1 MMFPLWFG
9 VGGQKTGMVWKNLL
23 RRKARTLLTVLGISI
38 GVAAIIGLGALADG
52 FQRGYQSLLTGSKA
66 DLVLSQPD
74 SFDITYSSVDAELGS
89 ELLAM
94 PEVSEVSGMLEG
106 FVQADDIPLF
116 FVFGYPEDS
125 FVLDRFQIIAGD
137 GLASAAAHSARGT
150 PMLLGS
156 GAAEAL
162 DKQIGDSVRLTDTVY
177 RVVGIY
183 QTGDGLEDSGC
194 VLRLA
199 DAQELLGKPRQVS
212 LYFIRL
218 GERASADHLIARAER
233 LWPDLSISNAT
244 DFADRQLMVDFLQGY
259 VWAIAGLAIIIG
271 GVGMLNAQLMSVYE
285 RTREI
290 GVLRAVG
297 WNSRRVMWLILR
309 ESMLVSFAGGVL
321 GLGLGWLAV
330 SALGGSG
337 MTFGGSVSNI
347 RPAIIGQALL
357 VVAVLGLT
365 GGVYPAWRASRLQP
379 AEALRYEGGGGAG
392 SARRLPIGGMAV
404 QGLWQRAIRSS
415 LTLAAIGITVGS
427 IMALE
432 GIIRGAA
439 KDITEIALAGGA
451 EILIRQADIADTSL
465 SALDARIGAKI
476 AAFPQVKSVS
486 GVIMSAVV
494 LPESN
499 GFAIVWG
506 YAPNEQAIQ
515 RFNLVE
521 GETIQ
526 SNHQVIMGKVLA
538 EALNKKVGDTI
549 ELGGS
554 RYRIKGI
561 YESTIGWEELGG
573 VMTLRDAQVLA
584 GRPRKVTM
592 YAVKVNDPSEAR
604 AVVSEINS
612 TIPEAHAALSGE
624 FADQMPDMQNADA
637 FLDGISS
644 LAIIVGGVGVLNTM
658 LMSVFERTR
667 EIGVLRALGWR
678 RASILGLILRESA
691 LLGLIG
697 GTIGV
702 VVAYLMIWALNLIPL
717 LTGALTVVFSWDV
730 FARAFLVALFLGVA
744 GGLYPAFRATRL
756 QPVEALRYE

>member
-1 MMFPLWFG
+1 MI
-9 VGGQKTGMVWKNLL
+9 GMVWKNLL

-52 FQRGYQSLLTGSKA
+52 FQKGYQSLLTGSKA
-66 DLVLSQPD
+66 DLILSQPD
-74 SFDITYSSVDAELGS
+74 AFDITYSSVDEELGD

-94 PEVSEVSGMLEG
+94 PEVRAVSGMLEG
-106 FVQADDIPLF
+106 FVQAEDIPLF
-116 FVFGYPEDS
+116 FVFGYPADS
-125 FVLDRFQIIAGD
+125 FALDRFQIVEGE
-137 GLASAAAHSARGT
+137 GLDSPAAHNARGT
-150 PMLLGS
+150 PVMLGS

-162 DKQIGDSVRLTDTVY
+162 DKQVGDSLRLTDTVY
-177 RVVGIY
+177 RIVGIY

-199 DAQELLGKPRQVS
+199 DAQDLLGKPRQVS
-212 LYFIRL
+212 LYYIQL
-218 GERASADHLIARAER
+218 GERASAEHLMTRVGR
-233 LWPDLSISNAT
+233 LWPDLSISSASE
-244 DFADRQLMVDFLQGY
+244 FADRQILIDFMQGY
-259 VWAIAGLAIIIG
+259 VWAIAGLAIVIG

-297 WNSRRVMWLILR
+297 WSGKQVLWMILR
-309 ESMLVSFAGGVL
+309 ESMLVSIAGGIV

-330 SALGGSG
+330 SALGGTG
-337 MTFGGSVSNI
+337 MSFGGTVSNI
-347 RPAIIGQALL
+347 RPTLIGQAL
-357 VVAVLGLT
+357 VVVVVLGLT

-392 SARRLPIGGMAV
+392 PARRLPFGGMAV

-439 KDITEIALAGGA
+439 EDITDIALAGGA

-465 SALDARIGAKI
+465 SAIDTRVGAKI
-476 AAFPQVKSVS
+476 AAFPQVESVS

-499 GFAIVWG
+499 GFAIIWG

-515 RFNLVE
+515 RFHLVE
-521 GETIQ
+521 GERIQ
-526 SNHQVIMGKVLA
+526 SNHQLIIGRMLA

-549 ELGGS
+549 ELSGS

-592 YAVKVNDPSEAR
+592 YAVKVKDA
-604 AVVSEINS
+604 AAAGDVVREINA

-624 FADQMPDMQNADA
+624 FADQMPDMQNAGA
-637 FLDGISS
+637 FLNGISS

-678 RASILGLILRESA
+678 RSSILGLILRESA
-691 LLGLIG
+691 LLGMIG

-702 VVAYLMIWALNLIPL
+702 LVAYLLILAINLVPL
-717 LTGALTVVFSWDV
+717 LTGALTIVFSWDV
-730 FARAFLVALFLGVA
+730 FARAFLVALFLGVV
-744 GGLYPAFRATRL
+744 GGLYPAYRATRL

>member
-1 MMFPLWFG
+1 
-9 VGGQKTGMVWKNLL
+9 MVWKNLL

-52 FQRGYQSLLTGSKA
+52 FQKGYQSLLTGSKA
-66 DLVLSQPD
+66 DLVLSQPN
-74 SFDITYSSVDAELGS
+74 SFDITYSSVDGELAG

-94 PEVSEVSGMLEG
+94 PEVRDISGMLEG
-106 FVQADDIPLF
+106 FVQAEDIPLF
-116 FVFGYPEDS
+116 FVFGFSDDS
-125 FVLDRFQIIAGD
+125 FVLERFQIIEGE
-137 GLASAAAHSARGT
+137 GLGSPTAHGVRGT
-150 PMLLGS
+150 PVLLGS

-162 DKQIGDSVRLTDTVY
+162 DKQVGDSLRLTDTVY

-194 VLRLA
+194 VLHLA

-212 LYFIRL
+212 LYYIQL
-218 GERASADHLIARAER
+218 KEKASAETLITRVQR
-233 LWPDLSISNAT
+233 LWPDLSISSTA
-244 DFADRQLMVDFLQGY
+244 DFADKQLMVDFLQGY
-259 VWAIAGLAIIIG
+259 VWAIAGLAVVIG

-285 RTREI
+285 RTQEI

-297 WNSRRVMWLILR
+297 WSSKQVLWLILR
-309 ESMLVSFAGGVL
+309 ESMLVSFAGGLL
-321 GLGLGWLAV
+321 GSALGWLAV
-330 SALGGSG
+330 SALGGTG
-337 MTFGGSVSNI
+337 MTFGGSISNI
-347 RPAIIGQALL
+347 RAGLIGQALL
-357 VVAVLGLT
+357 VVVVLGLS
-365 GGVYPAWRASRLQP
+365 GGLYPAWRASRLQP
-379 AEALRYEGGGGAG
+379 VEALRYEGGGAGG
-392 SARRLPIGGMAV
+392 SARRLPFGGMAV

-415 LTLAAIGITVGS
+415 LTLTAIGITVGS

-439 KDITEIALAGGA
+439 EDINNIALSGGA

-465 SALDARIGAKI
+465 SAIDARVGAKI
-476 AAFPQVKSVS
+476 AAYPQVQSVS

-494 LPESN
+494 MPESN
-499 GFAIVWG
+499 GFAIIWG
-506 YAPNEQAIQ
+506 YAPNEQAIR

-521 GETIQ
+521 GELIH
-526 SNHQVIMGKVLA
+526 SNHQVILGKVLA
-538 EALNKKVGDTI
+538 DALNKKIGDTI

-561 YESTIGWEELGG
+561 YESSIGWEELGG
-573 VMTLRDAQVLA
+573 VMTLRDAQILA

-592 YAVKVNDPSEAR
+592 YAVKVRDPSEAR
-604 AVVSEINS
+604 AVVDEINR

-624 FADQMPDMQNADA
+624 FADQMPDMQNADG
-637 FLDGISS
+637 FLNGIST

-678 RASILGLILRESA
+678 RSSILGLILRESA
-691 LLGLIG
+691 VLGILG
-697 GTIGV
+697 GIIGV
-702 VVAYLMIWALNLIPL
+702 GVAWLLIWAINLIPL
-717 LTGALTVVFSWDV
+717 LSGALTVLFSWDV

-744 GGLYPAFRATRL
+744 GGLYPAYRATRL

>member
-1 MMFPLWFG
+1 
-9 VGGQKTGMVWKNLL
+9 MVWKNLL
-23 RRKARTLLTVLGISI
+23 RRKIRTLLTVLGISI

-52 FQRGYQSLLTGSKA
+52 FQQGYQSLLTGSKA
-66 DLVLSQPD
+66 DLILSQPD
-74 SFDITYSSVDAELGS
+74 SFDIAYSSVDAELGD

-94 PEVSEVSGMLEG
+94 PEVSDVSGMLEG
-106 FVQADDIPLF
+106 FVQAEDIPLF

-125 FVLDRFQIIAGD
+125 FVLDRFQIVD
-137 GLASAAAHSARGT
+137 GEGLNSPTADKARGT
-150 PMLLGS
+150 PVLLGS

-162 DKQIGDSVRLTDTVY
+162 DKHVGDSLRLTDTVY

-183 QTGDGLEDSGC
+183 QTGDGLEDSGG
-194 VLRLA
+194 VLRLP

-212 LYFIRL
+212 LYYIQL
-218 GERASADHLIARAER
+218 NPRASADAVIARVGR
-233 LWPDLSISNAT
+233 LWPDLSISNSA
-244 DFADRQLMVDFLQGY
+244 DFANRQFMVDFLQGY
-259 VWAIAGLAIIIG
+259 VWAIAGLAIVIG

-285 RTREI
+285 RTHEI

-297 WNSRRVMWLILR
+297 WSSRQVLWMILR

-321 GLGLGWLAV
+321 GLGFGWLAV

-337 MTFGGSVSNI
+337 LTFGGSVSNI
-347 RPAIIGQALL
+347 RGAVIGQALS
-357 VVAVLGLT
+357 VVVILGLT

-379 AEALRYEGGGGAG
+379 AEALRYEGGGSAG
-392 SARRLPIGGMAV
+392 SARRLPLGGMAV
-404 QGLWQRAIRSS
+404 QGLWQRATRSS

-427 IMALE
+427 IMGLE
-432 GIIRGAA
+432 AIIRGAA
-439 KDITEIALAGGA
+439 RDIANIALSGGA

-465 SALDARIGAKI
+465 SAIDARVGAKI
-476 AAFPQVKSVS
+476 AALPQVQNVS

-494 LPESN
+494 LPESS

-506 YAPNEQAIQ
+506 YAPNEQAIR
-515 RFNLVE
+515 RFHIVE

-526 SNHQVIMGKVLA
+526 SNHQVIIGKVLA

-554 RYRIKGI
+554 RFRVKGI
-561 YESTIGWEELGG
+561 YESSIGWEELGG
-573 VMTLRDAQVLA
+573 VVTLRDAQALA

-592 YAVKVNDPSEAR
+592 YAVKVKDPSQAR
-604 AVVSEINS
+604 AVVEEINA

-624 FADQMPDMQNADA
+624 FADQMPDMKNADA
-637 FLDGISS
+637 FLNGISS

-678 RASILGLILRESA
+678 RTSVLELILRESA
-691 LLGLIG
+691 LLGMLG

-702 VVAYLMIWALNLIPL
+702 PVAYLLVGLINMVPM
-717 LTGALTVVFSWDV
+717 LTGTLTIVFSWDV
-730 FARAFLVALFLGVA
+730 FARGFLVALFLGVV
-744 GGLYPAFRATRL
+744 GGLYPAYRATRL

>member
-1 MMFPLWFG
+1 
-9 VGGQKTGMVWKNLL
+9 MVWKNLL

-52 FQRGYQSLLTGSKA
+52 FQKGYQSLLTGSKA
-66 DLVLSQPD
+66 DLILSQPN
-74 SFDITYSSVDAELGS
+74 SFDISYSSVDEDLGD

-94 PEVSEVSGMLEG
+94 PEVSDVSGMLEG
-106 FVQADDIPLF
+106 FVQAEDIPLF

-125 FVLDRFQIIAGD
+125 FTLDRFQIVD
-137 GLASAAAHSARGT
+137 GQSLDSQTAHSARGT
-150 PMLLGS
+150 PVLLGS

-162 DKQIGDSVRLTDTVY
+162 DKQVGDTLRLTDTVF

-183 QTGDGLEDSGC
+183 QTGDGLEDSGS
-194 VLRLA
+194 VLRLS

-212 LYFIRL
+212 LYYIRL
-218 GERASADHLIARAER
+218 GERASAETLVTRIER
-233 LWPDLSISNAT
+233 LWPDLTISNTA
-244 DFADRQLMVDFLQGY
+244 DFADTQLMGDFLQGY
-259 VWAIAGLAIIIG
+259 VWAIAGLAIVIG

-285 RTREI
+285 RTHEI

-297 WNSRRVMWLILR
+297 WSSRQVLWMILR
-309 ESMLVSFAGGVL
+309 ESMLVSFAGGAL

-330 SALGGSG
+330 SALGGTG
-337 MTFGGSVSNI
+337 LTFGGSVSNI
-347 RPAIIGQALL
+347 RGAVIGQALL
-357 VVAVLGLT
+357 VVAILGLT

-379 AEALRYEGGGGAG
+379 AEALRYEGGGSGG
-392 SARRLPIGGMAV
+392 SARRLPFGDMAV

-415 LTLAAIGITVGS
+415 LTLTAIGITVGS

-432 GIIRGAA
+432 AIIRGAA
-439 KDITEIALAGGA
+439 NDISSIALSGGS

-465 SALDARIGAKI
+465 SAIDARDGAKI
-476 AAFPQVKSVS
+476 AALPQVQSVS

-494 LPESN
+494 LPESS

-506 YAPNEQAIQ
+506 YAPNEQAIR
-515 RFNLVE
+515 RFNVVE

-526 SNHQVIMGKVLA
+526 SNHQVIIGKVLS

-549 ELGGS
+549 ELGGN

-592 YAVKVNDPSEAR
+592 YAVKVKDPSQAR
-604 AVVSEINS
+604 ATVEQINAM
-612 TIPEAHAALSGE
+612 IPEVHAALAGE

-658 LMSVFERTR
+658 LMSVLERTR

-691 LLGLIG
+691 VLGVLG
-697 GTIGV
+697 GTIGIG
-702 VVAYLMIWALNLIPL
+702 VAYLLVEMINLIPL
-717 LTGALTVVFSWDV
+717 LAGTLTVVFSWDV
-730 FARAFLVALFLGVA
+730 FARGFLVALFLGVV
-744 GGLYPAFRATRL
+744 GGLYPAYRATRL

>member
-1 MMFPLWFG
+1 
-9 VGGQKTGMVWKNLL
+9 MVWKNLL

-52 FQRGYQSLLTGSKA
+52 FQKGYQSLLTGSKA

-74 SFDITYSSVDAELGS
+74 AFDITYSSVDEGLGD

-94 PEVSEVSGMLEG
+94 PEVREVSGMLEG
-106 FVQADDIPLF
+106 FVQAEDIPLF

-125 FVLDRFQIIAGD
+125 FALDRFQIVD
-137 GLASAAAHSARGT
+137 GEGLDSPAAHSARGT
-150 PMLLGS
+150 PVMLGS

-162 DKQIGDSVRLTDTVY
+162 DKQVGDSLRLTDTVY
-177 RVVGIY
+177 RIVGIY

-194 VLRLA
+194 VLRLS

-212 LYFIRL
+212 LYYIQL
-218 GERASADHLIARAER
+218 GERASAEHVITRVGR
-233 LWPDLSISNAT
+233 LWPDLSISSAT

-297 WNSRRVMWLILR
+297 WSSKQVLWMILR
-309 ESMLVSFAGGVL
+309 ESMLVSFAGGVV

-330 SALGGSG
+330 SALGGTG

-347 RPAIIGQALL
+347 RAAIIGQALL

-365 GGVYPAWRASRLQP
+365 GGLYPAWRASRLQP
-379 AEALRYEGGGGAG
+379 AEALRYEGGGAG

-427 IMALE
+427 IMAME

-439 KDITEIALAGGA
+439 EDINEIALAGGA

-465 SALDARIGAKI
+465 SAIDARVGAKI
-476 AAFPQVKSVS
+476 AAFPQVQSVS

-494 LPESN
+494 LPEAN

-506 YAPNEQAIQ
+506 YAPNEEAIR

-521 GETIQ
+521 GENIQ
-526 SNHQVIMGKVLA
+526 SNHQFIIGRVLA

-573 VMTLRDAQVLA
+573 VKTLRDAQVLA

-592 YAVKVNDPSEAR
+592 YAVKVRDPSQAR
-604 AVVSEINS
+604 AVVEEINS
-612 TIPEAHAALSGE
+612 TIPETHAALSGE

-637 FLDGISS
+637 FLNGISS

-691 LLGLIG
+691 LLGVIG

-702 VVAYLMIWALNLIPL
+702 VVAYLLIWAINLIPL
-717 LTGALTVVFSWDV
+717 LTGALTIAFSWDV

-744 GGLYPAFRATRL
+744 GGLYPAYRATRL

>member
-1 MMFPLWFG
+1 
-9 VGGQKTGMVWKNLL
+9 MVLKNLL
-23 RRKARTLLTVLGISI
+23 RRKARTVLTVLGISI

-52 FQRGYQSLLTGSKA
+52 FQKGYQALLTGSKA
-66 DLVLSQPD
+66 DLVLSQPN
-74 SFDITYSSVDAELGS
+74 SFDMTYSSVDESIGS
-89 ELLAM
+89 EILTM
-94 PEVSEVSGMLEG
+94 PEVREISGMLEG
-106 FVQADDIPLF
+106 FVQAENLPLF
-116 FVFGYPEDS
+116 FVFGFPEDS
-125 FVLDRFQIIAGD
+125 FILDRFQIVD
-137 GLASAAAHSARGT
+137 GEGLDSPAAHSLHGT
-150 PMLLGS
+150 PLMLGS

-162 DKQIGDSVRLTDTVY
+162 DKQVGDSLRLTDTVY
-177 RVVGIY
+177 RIVGIY

-194 VLRLA
+194 VLLLS

-212 LYFIRL
+212 LFYIRL
-218 GERASADHLIARAER
+218 DEKASAEPLIARVER
-233 LWPDLSISNAT
+233 QWPDLSISNTA
-244 DFADRQLMVDFLQGY
+244 DFADKQFMVDFLQGY
-259 VWAIAGLAIIIG
+259 VWAIAGLAIVIG

-285 RTREI
+285 RTHEI

-297 WNSRRVMWLILR
+297 WSSKQVLRMILL
-309 ESMLVSFAGGVL
+309 ESMLVSIAGGLL

-330 SALGGSG
+330 SALDGTGV
-337 MTFGGSVSNI
+337 MFGGSVSNI
-347 RPAIIGQALL
+347 RAGIIMQAFT
-357 VVAVLGLT
+357 VVVVLGLT
-365 GGVYPAWRASRLQP
+365 GGLYPAWRASRLQP
-379 AEALRYEGGGGAG
+379 VEALRYEGGGSGG
-392 SARRLPIGGMAV
+392 SARRLPFGGMAV

-439 KDITEIALAGGA
+439 EDITNIALAGGA
-451 EILIRQADIADTSL
+451 EVLIRQADIADTSL
-465 SALDARIGAKI
+465 SAIDTRVGAKI
-476 AAFPQVKSVS
+476 AAFPQVESVS

-506 YAPNEQAIQ
+506 YAPNEQAIR
-515 RFNLVE
+515 RFKLVE
-521 GETIQ
+521 GETIH
-526 SNHQVIMGKVLA
+526 SNHQVIIGRTLA
-538 EALNKKVGDTI
+538 DALNKKVGDTI

-573 VMTLRDAQVLA
+573 VMTLRDAQILA

-592 YAVKVNDPSEAR
+592 YAVKVKDPVEAR
-604 AVVSEINS
+604 AVVDQINS

-624 FADQMPDMQNADA
+624 FADQMPDMQNADG
-637 FLDGISS
+637 FLNGISS

-667 EIGVLRALGWR
+667 EIGVLRALGWSQG
-678 RASILGLILRESA
+678 SILGLILRESA
-691 LLGLIG
+691 LLGLMGGVIG
-697 GTIGV
+697 IGV
-702 VVAYLMIWALNLIPL
+702 AWVLIWAINLVPM
-717 LTGALTVVFSWDV
+717 LTGTLTVVFSLDV
-730 FARAFLVALFLGVA
+730 FVRAFLVALFLGVA

>member
-1 MMFPLWFG
+1 
-9 VGGQKTGMVWKNLL
+9 MVWKNLL

-52 FQRGYQSLLTGSKA
+52 FQKGYQSLLTGSKA
-66 DLVLSQPD
+66 DLILSQPD
-74 SFDITYSSVDAELGS
+74 AFDITYSSVGEELGS

-94 PEVSEVSGMLEG
+94 PEVSDVSGMLEG
-106 FVQADDIPLF
+106 FVQAEDIPLF

-125 FVLDRFQIIAGD
+125 FVLDRFQVIEGD
-137 GLASAAAHSARGT
+137 GLDSAAAHSSRGT

-162 DKQIGDSVRLTDTVY
+162 DRQVGDSVRLTDTVY

-194 VLRLA
+194 VLRLS

-212 LYFIRL
+212 LYYIQL
-218 GERASADHLIARAER
+218 GERASAEHLITRVER
-233 LWPDLSISNAT
+233 LWPDLSISSSA

-297 WNSRRVMWLILR
+297 WSSKQVLWMILR
-309 ESMLVSFAGGVL
+309 ESMLVSFAGGVV

-330 SALGGSG
+330 SALGNTG

-347 RPAIIGQALL
+347 RAAIIGQALL
-357 VVAVLGLT
+357 VVVILGLT

-427 IMALE
+427 IMAME
-432 GIIRGAA
+432 GIIRGASE
-439 KDITEIALAGGA
+439 DITNIALGGGA
-451 EILIRQADIADTSL
+451 EIMIRQAEIADTSL
-465 SALDARIGAKI
+465 SALDARVGAKI
-476 AAFPQVKSVS
+476 AAFPQVQSVS

-526 SNHQVIMGKVLA
+526 SNHQFIIGRVLA

-592 YAVKVNDPSEAR
+592 YAVKVRDPSEAR
-604 AVVSEINS
+604 VVVHEINS

-624 FADQMPDMQNADA
+624 FADQMPDMENADA
-637 FLDGISS
+637 FLNGISS

-667 EIGVLRALGWR
+667 EIGVLRALGWK

-691 LLGLIG
+691 LLGIIG

-702 VVAYLMIWALNLIPL
+702 VVAYLLIWAINLIPL
-717 LTGALTVVFSWDV
+717 LTGALTTVFSWDV
-730 FARAFLVALFLGVA
+730 FARAFLVALFLGVV
-744 GGLYPAFRATRL
+744 GGLYPAYRATRL